1 MNLDFFIRLCNFHVF
16 FELIF
21 GYIYVYSIDLE
32 HKGIESTLFWI
43 ITTLPILF
51 YCSSIFIGF
60 MLSNTTH
67 KFHNILEVIYPP
79 LVSLISFLLGDF
91 DYYVQKMKINEITK
105 TNVICITWMI
115 NSICEF
121 FIDIPKSYIFIIC
134 ERALQEKTEIYNS
147 NKFLIQVTKY
157 LAYIG
162 AIKGIIAILLAIYS
176 FVNFMLNDN
185 INLSG
190 SDEKKPKKEN
200 TAKKKNE

>member
-1 MNLDFFIRLCNFHVF
+1 MENIDIIDALFQFNKIQLLL
-16 FELIF
+16 FEK
-21 GYIYVYSIDLE
+21 S
-32 HKGIESTLFWI
+32 
-43 ITTLPILF
+43 P
-51 YCSSIFIGF
+51 
-60 MLSNTTH
+60 
-67 KFHNILEVIYPP
+67 
-79 LVSLISFLLGDF
+79 
-91 DYYVQKMKINEITK
+91 
-105 TNVICITWMI
+105 
-115 NSICEF
+115 ICEF